1 MNLEQRL
8 TEFYDVISGDALIG
22 ASHISLYT
30 ALLLSAPSAS
40 KSDPTLI
47 YRHRVSSLAKISR
60 RTFNKCMRDL
70 VERGYIYYQ
79 PSTNSQKGSIFYL
92 NKL

>member
-1 MNLEQRL
+1 
-8 TEFYDVISGDALIG
+8 
-22 ASHISLYT
+22 
-30 ALLLSAPSAS
+30 
-40 KSDPTLI
+40 
-47 YRHRVSSLAKISR
+47 
-60 RTFNKCMRDL
+60 MRDL